1 MTRPG
6 RLGLSRDSFRDISGN
21 LVPLGILVFFAAW
34 FVLETPWGWSP
45 FAALVV
51 YGLLGTLGLTLL
63 GVTYAV
69 ALEFQATDPDR

>member
-1 MTRPG
+1 MG
-6 RLGLSRDSFRDISGN
+6 RSEPLGLSRDSFRDISGN

-51 YGLLGTLGLTLL
+51 YGLLASL
-63 GVTYAV
+63 GVALFAVTYVV
-69 ALEFQATDPDR
+69 ALEFQASDPDR